1 MRKEITIVLI
11 TLIVVAGC
19 SGCISQEGYKE
30 SEELTIKLGV
40 MPDEATLPYH
50 VADEEGLFT
59 NHGLNVVIVP
69 FMSAMERDA
78 ALTAGEIDA
87 GENDPVGVLLLR
99 NAGYDVKIVS
109 LELQETA
116 DKMRFAIIASPQ
128 SNISSVEDLE
138 GREIAISSNTIIE
151 YITDALLGD
160 VQSKKIEVKKV
171 PIRMQML
178 LDNGIDAATLP
189 EPLAS
194 YAVHKGANLVISDA
208 MLNRSVSQTVIVF
221 SGDFIEKYPESVDKF
236 LDAYSEAVSRI
247 NANPEIY
254 RTLLVEKTR
263 IPEEIAADYKIATY
277 LPPQSYPEDK
287 YEKVLQWMQ
296 SKDLVQ
302 HEIPYEDTV
311 LKQ

>member
-1 MRKEITIVLI
+1 MRKDITIALI

-19 SGCISQEGYKE
+19 SGCISQEDYKE

-40 MPDEATLPYH
+40 MPDEATLPYY
-50 VADEEGLFT
+50 VAEEEGLFT

-87 GENDPVGVLLLR
+87 GENDPVGALLLR

-178 LDNGIDAATLP
+178 LDNEIDAATLP

-221 SGDFIEKYPESVDKF
+221 NGDFIEKHPESVNKF

-287 YEKVLQWMQ
+287 YTEVLQWMQ

-302 HEIPYEDTV
+302 HEISYEDTV